1 MSASTN
7 GVGQVLGG
15 ATAVG
20 AGAAVLPNTGDGL
33 MAKILPITCIA
44 VGVMIMVWMV
54 VNRVVRRVLIARSTK
69 A

>member
-15 ATAVG
+15 ASVVG
-20 AGAAVLPNTGDGL
+20 AGAATLPNTGDGL

-44 VGVMIMVWMV
+44 VGVMIMVWMI